1 MTLRVA
7 LTLPLARTK
16 PVNRV
21 GDEDARFQTPFEK
34 FNNVR
39 LHPQAVGRRE

>member
-7 LTLPLARTK
+7 LTLAFARTK
-16 PVNRV
+16 PVNGV
-21 GDEDARFQTPFEK
+21 GDENTRLQPPFEK

-39 LHPQAVGRRE
+39 LHPQTV

>member
-7 LTLPLARTK
+7 LALAFARTQ
-16 PVNRV
+16 PVNGV
-21 GDEDARFQTPFEK
+21 GDEDTRFQPPFEK

-39 LHPQAVGRRE
+39 LHPQAV